1 LQEFLSKHNEKSA
14 LSLMMRICSSQEKC
28 KSDIAKKLADF
39 ELSKESIEEILETLE
54 KENFINE
61 ERFAIAFAKDKFRF
75 NKWGKVKIKHEL
87 NSKKINNS
95 NIYTAL
101 DSIDEYEYFEMV
113 KGILIQKI
121 KTIKN
126 IDSYQAKAKLINFAQ
141 SKGFEMEIIY
151 KCLPQIN
158 FEE

>member
-1 LQEFLSKHNEKSA
+1 MEKFLSKHNEKSA
-14 LSLMMRICSSQEKC
+14 LALMMRICSSQEKC
-28 KSDIAKKLADF
+28 KFDIAKKLADF
-39 ELSKESIEEILETLE
+39 ELSKESVDEIIGTLE

-61 ERFAIAFAKDKFRF
+61 ERFAVAFAKDKFRF

-87 NSKKINNS
+87 NSKKISHS

-101 DSIDEYEYFEMV
+101 DSIDETEYFEMV
-113 KGILIQKI
+113 KSILIQKI

-126 IDSYQAKAKLINFAQ
+126 IDSYQSKAKLINFAQ

-151 KCLPQIN
+151 KCLPQID